1 MGKLLIFITGFII
14 TFNVSVS
21 AIEHYNK
28 SKSEYRFN
36 QQLNV
41 LLLKGTNYDTAI
53 KTLQKKLKES
63 QYPVSSQQIMKSK
76 FGRKIEKTKKIFRT
90 FYKNLREDLSAN
102 DPNDDFMNF
111 MVGNG

>member
-53 KTLQKKLKES
+53 KTLQK
-63 QYPVSSQQIMKSK
+63 M
-76 FGRKIEKTKKIFRT
+76 
-90 FYKNLREDLSAN
+90 LRMISNALLAWLVARS
-102 DPNDDFMNF
+102 FW
-111 MVGNG
+111 